1 MVRIDGGIVVGF
13 GKARLN
19 GLLGIKDGGPDFTG
33 RRFNP
38 KIAFQFKKLP
48 NYSKC
53 YSYRE

>member
-1 MVRIDGGIVVGF
+1 MARIDGRIVVGF
-13 GKARLN
+13 GKTRLN
-19 GLLGIKDGGPDFTG
+19 GLLDIKDEGPDFTG

-38 KIAFQFKKLP
+38 KITLQFKKLP